1 MINHIQMIPTPF
13 TFKQKKLLD
22 VLDASILIRQSTIM
36 INGESINIARVIG
49 NMFVIPLVSVRSYAD
64 NTPVTLEKL
73 CNKLS
78 EEKEQ
83 NCKALIMSS
92 IKVTK
97 DTTLSDLCKMILDG
111 SKLWDN
117 VELYLYSKS
126 GRVVH
131 ITYQKNKDDVA
142 SAASPFRPRRR
153 GSNSVKR
160 HRKLSSKSKS
170 RTKSK
175 TKSVQK
181 NVGLEKFWRKLAS
194 GKIAIVYKNGSFKI
208 TSSDSPTAKLK
219 IQYDAFD
226 KDPNVVAVLA
236 SPMSSDA
243 YDGLYKRAKD
253 SSVEDV
259 VKNYKKF
266 FKPSEKTPK
275 DMIKKGYPEM
285 KKVYYPKL

>member
-1 MINHIQMIPTPF
+1 MSTR
-13 TFKQKKLLD
+13 FKSK
-22 VLDASILIRQSTIM
+22 
-36 INGESINIARVIG
+36 
-49 NMFVIPLVSVRSYAD
+49 
-64 NTPVTLEKL
+64 
-73 CNKLS
+73 
-78 EEKEQ
+78 
-83 NCKALIMSS
+83 
-92 IKVTK
+92 TK
-97 DTTLSDLCKMILDG
+97 SRTK
-111 SKLWDN
+111 SKTKSRTK
-117 VELYLYSKS
+117 SK
-126 GRVVH
+126 
-131 ITYQKNKDDVA
+131 T
-142 SAASPFRPRRR
+142 
-153 GSNSVKR
+153 
-160 HRKLSSKSKS
+160 KS

-194 GKIAIVYKNGSFKI
+194 GKIAIVYKNGSFKM

>member
-1 MINHIQMIPTPF
+1 MSTR
-13 TFKQKKLLD
+13 FKSK
-22 VLDASILIRQSTIM
+22 
-36 INGESINIARVIG
+36 
-49 NMFVIPLVSVRSYAD
+49 
-64 NTPVTLEKL
+64 
-73 CNKLS
+73 
-78 EEKEQ
+78 
-83 NCKALIMSS
+83 
-92 IKVTK
+92 TK
-97 DTTLSDLCKMILDG
+97 SRTK
-111 SKLWDN
+111 SK
-117 VELYLYSKS
+117 
-126 GRVVH
+126 
-131 ITYQKNKDDVA
+131 T
-142 SAASPFRPRRR
+142 
-153 GSNSVKR
+153 
-160 HRKLSSKSKS
+160 KS

-194 GKIAIVYKNGSFKI
+194 GKIAIVYKNGSFKM
-208 TSSDSPTAKLK
+208 TSSHSPTAKLK

>member
-1 MINHIQMIPTPF
+1 MSTR
-13 TFKQKKLLD
+13 FK
-22 VLDASILIRQSTIM
+22 S
-36 INGESINIARVIG
+36 
-49 NMFVIPLVSVRSYAD
+49 
-64 NTPVTLEKL
+64 NTK
-73 CNKLS
+73 S
-78 EEKEQ
+78 R
-83 NCKALIMSS
+83 
-92 IKVTK
+92 TK
-97 DTTLSDLCKMILDG
+97 
-111 SKLWDN
+111 SK
-117 VELYLYSKS
+117 
-126 GRVVH
+126 
-131 ITYQKNKDDVA
+131 T
-142 SAASPFRPRRR
+142 
-153 GSNSVKR
+153 
-160 HRKLSSKSKS
+160 KS

-194 GKIAIVYKNGSFKI
+194 GKIAIVYKNGSFKM
-208 TSSDSPTAKLK
+208 TSSHSPTAKLK